1 MQQNEALGKKV
12 NYSLC
17 LHIDVY
23 LPKYRLFTTIQTWCF
38 HLKKLRHLIQI
49 FSYPITLP
57 TYRQTESPHY
67 PETFLKI
74 ILSVRDRDVAQKQN
88 DCLAGTW
95 VSSPATIQKILRC
108 FLFDFKLMLFLP
120 QPFSC

>member
-38 HLKKLRHLIQI
+38 HLKKIKAPNSNSLLPHH
-49 FSYPITLP
+49 P
-57 TYRQTESPHY
+57 TYIQTESPHY

-74 ILSVRDRDVAQKQN
+74 ILS
-88 DCLAGTW
+88 G
-95 VSSPATIQKILRC
+95 IE
-108 FLFDFKLMLFLP
+108 M
-120 QPFSC
+120 